1 MKNLKVRVKM
11 YLILACVLLE
21 IAFCLIISH
30 ANMNQLKNEAEVLI
44 TQQQTD
50 ANSDVDTIISELN
63 KTEQS
68 LVSQMF
74 VITLIFVAV
83 IIVIGFLISRS
94 FTTALDHLHHGM
106 VYLEKRDFTHG
117 FDEKLLDRNDD
128 FGRLAQIIER
138 MRLDMQTLIGQITQ
152 ESGQLDRVVS
162 DVNDNIKL
170 LNDNLESISATTEEL
185 ASSTEETSAS
195 LHEITSM
202 AGNME
207 DVSTGIIE
215 RAKIGENAAV
225 EIHNKARKIKVDTRD
240 KKTHL
245 DTVRSEIEENLS
257 KALKDAEIV
266 NEIDQLAEAILNIT
280 SQTNLLALNASI
292 EAARA
297 GEAGKGF
304 AVVADEIRNLAEQ
317 SGTTITHIQ
326 EVTKEVSIAVDNLSS
341 DAQKMLDFV
350 ATDISAS
357 FEDFSKMADSYD
369 EDASYVEDLV
379 NEFAHAA
386 NTLSATISNV
396 KNAVSDVND
405 ATAES
410 AEGTTLIANKVVDVA
425 SQAHLTVQNVEI
437 ANNVTLQL
445 QKSIANF
452 NI

>member
-11 YLILACVLLE
+11 YLILICVLLV

-30 ANMNQLKNEAEVLI
+30 VNMNQLKNDAETLI
-44 TQQQTD
+44 TQQQSDTD
-50 ANSDVDTIISELN
+50 FDVDTIITALN
-63 KTEQS
+63 ETEQALTTRM
-68 LVSQMF
+68 LVT
-74 VITLIFVAV
+74 TLIFVTV
-83 IIVIGFLISRS
+83 IILIGFLISRS
-94 FTTALDHLHHGM
+94 FTTALDKLNYGM
-106 VYLEKRDFTHG
+106 TYLEKRDFTHT

-128 FGRLAQIIER
+128 FGRLAQTIER
-138 MRLDMQTLIGQITQ
+138 MRLDMQTLIEQITQ
-152 ESGQLDRVVS
+152 QSGQLDTVVS
-162 DVNDNIKL
+162 DVNDNMKL
-170 LNDNLESISATTEEL
+170 LNDNLASISATTEEL
-185 ASSTEETSAS
+185 ASGAEETSAS

-202 AGNME
+202 AGNMQS
-207 DVSTGIIE
+207 VSTGMIE
-215 RAKIGENAAV
+215 RAKIGEKAAV

-266 NEIDQLAEAILNIT
+266 NQIDQLAEAILNIT

-341 DAQKMLDFV
+341 DAQQMLDFV

-357 FEDFSKMADSYD
+357 FEDFSKMADNYD

-379 NEFAHAA
+379 NEFADAA
-386 NTLSATISNV
+386 NNLNATISNV

-425 SQAHLTVQNVEI
+425 SKAHMTVQNVET

-445 QKSIANF
+445 EKSIANF